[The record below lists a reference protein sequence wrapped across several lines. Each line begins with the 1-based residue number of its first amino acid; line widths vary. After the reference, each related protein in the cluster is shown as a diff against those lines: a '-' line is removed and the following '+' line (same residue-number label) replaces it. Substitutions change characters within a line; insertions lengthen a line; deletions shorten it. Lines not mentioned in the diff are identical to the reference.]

1 MSTSVAESKN
11 SKKNILFLLHNLIM
25 FALTFGIGTLPPPQ
39 TGSITELGMDVLGIF
54 VGALYGWIFIG
65 FIWPSLFIML
75 ALGMTSYSTI
85 AGVFSAGFGDS
96 SVLTIF
102 FMFIF
107 ATILDK
113 CGLTS
118 YLTNWFMSRKI
129 CTGRPWVFTWIF
141 FLGTILVSGVINMY
155 GGIVILWYAM
165 YRLFDDLGFKKGDGY
180 VGYMIGGIVF
190 ISTLSV
196 FVMPFLPMTALVLGF
211 AAVAVPGITVP
222 YGAWIIIGPIFML
235 AMITGYVLVGKYIL
249 RLKVEPLRAAGD
261 RYAELRQQK
270 IDSQQKFGIIVL
282 LTFIAIVITP
292 TFLPAGN
299 ALKVLLSN
307 YGGLGAAIVCVCL
320 ACVFKR
326 EDKAFEFGKMVYQGV
341 GWDLIVLL
349 AATMPLCAA
358 MESADTGIVAT
369 VLGILGPLVA
379 GLSPFAYLAAVL
391 ILFGLTTQVV
401 HNMVLIIAFMPTL
414 ANLAMSFGIHPA
426 LFALIFAMMRQ
437 TAFMTPAA
445 SAQAVMVFGNTEW
458 ITNKQAYLYG
468 AVFFVLVLVLLLAVV
483 YPLGTLLF

>member
-1 MSTSVAESKN
+1 MNATVTAARKN
-11 SKKNILFLLHNLIM
+11 GLYALHNVIM
-25 FALTFGIGTLPPPQ
+25 LALTFGIGFLPPPQ
-39 TGSITELGMDVLGIF
+39 SGSITPLGMDVLGVF

-65 FIWPSLFIML
+65 FIWPSLFVML
-75 ALGMTSYSTI
+75 VLGMTEYSTI
-85 AGVFSAGFGDS
+85 TGVFSAGFGDS

-102 FMFIF
+102 FMFLF
-107 ATILDK
+107 AKVLDL
-113 CGLTS
+113 CGLTT

-129 CTGRPWVFTWIF
+129 CNGRPWVFTWIF
-141 FLGTILVSGVINMY
+141 LMGTIVVSGVINMY

-165 YRLFDDLGFKKGDGY
+165 YSLFNDLGFKRGDGY

-211 AAVAVPGITVP
+211 AAVAVPGISVP
-222 YGAWIIIGPIFML
+222 YGAWMIIGPIFML
-235 AMITGYVLVGKYIL
+235 AMVTGYTLVGKFIL
-249 RLKVEPLRAAGD
+249 RINVEPLKNAGD
-261 RYAELRQQK
+261 RYAALRQQK
-270 IDSQQKFGIIVL
+270 INAKQKFGLVVL
-282 LTFIAIVITP
+282 ATFIAIVVLP
-292 TFLPAGN
+292 TLLPAGSS
-299 ALKVLLSN
+299 LKLLLNN
-307 YGGLGAAIVCVCL
+307 YGGMGAAIVCLCL

-326 EDKAFEFGKMVYQGV
+326 DDASFAFGKMVYEGV
-341 GWDLIVLL
+341 GWDLIILL

-358 MESADTGIVAT
+358 MESPDTGIVAT
-369 VLGILGPLVA
+369 VLAVLGPLVS

-391 ILFGLTTQVV
+391 VLFGLTTQVV

-426 LFALIFAMMRQ
+426 LFALIFAMMMQ

-458 ITNKQAYLYG
+458 ITTKQAYLYG
-468 AVFFVLVLVLLLAVV
+468 TVFFILVLVLLLAIV
-483 YPLGTLLF
+483 YPLGVWLF